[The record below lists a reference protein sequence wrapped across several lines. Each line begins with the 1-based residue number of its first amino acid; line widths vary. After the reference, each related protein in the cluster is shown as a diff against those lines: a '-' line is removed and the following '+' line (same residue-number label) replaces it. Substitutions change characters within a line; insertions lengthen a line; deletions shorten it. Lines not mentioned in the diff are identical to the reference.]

1 MQPFV
6 SQQKEG
12 LISMARVS
20 KSSVSSWG
28 TINIP
33 RIVVTGVGT
42 INPLGLNVKEFWK
55 GLVAGKSAIGPITR
69 FDSSNFR
76 VKVDAEVHGFDA
88 TKYMDLKAIDRT
100 SRTIQFA
107 IAAAK
112 EAIQSAGLDM
122 TQENPERVGV
132 IIATMTE
139 QGYVVWGWELYQ
151 KSGPRRADP
160 LFITKSTAS
169 AASMHVG
176 MMMGAK
182 GPNSAVNSL
191 CASGADAI
199 GTAMNFIRLGYAD
212 VMIAGGSD
220 ASLEPVGMAGI
231 DILGALS
238 HETDPSKACRP
249 FDLNRNGFVY
259 AEGTGLVVL
268 ESYEH
273 ARRRGA
279 SILAEIAGAGW
290 SFDAHDATAPAPES
304 EAYAMRTALQNAR
317 AKIEEVDYINAHGT
331 STKMNDACE
340 TKAIKMVFGEHAY
353 KIPISSTK
361 SMIGHSIT
369 AAGAI
374 ETVASILI
382 MNKGVIHP
390 TINYETPD
398 PECDLD
404 YVPNVA
410 RPAQVN
416 VCLKN
421 SFGLGGENCCLV
433 LKRFNE

>member
-1 MQPFV
+1 MNAAEVP
-6 SQQKEG
+6 KN
-12 LISMARVS
+12 SM
-20 KSSVSSWG
+20 SSWG
-28 TINIP
+28 TINVP
-33 RIVVTGVGT
+33 RVVVTGLGT
-42 INPLGLNVKEFWK
+42 INPLGLSVKDFWE
-55 GLVAGKSAIGPITR
+55 GLVAGKSAIGTITH
-69 FDSSNFR
+69 FDASNFR

-88 TKYMDLKAIDRT
+88 TDYMDLKAIDRT

-112 EAIQSAGLDM
+112 EAIQSAALDM
-122 TQENPERVGV
+122 TQENTERVGV
-132 IIATMTE
+132 IISTMTE
-139 QGYVVWGWELYQ
+139 QGYVVRGWDLYL

-169 AASMHVG
+169 AASMQVG
-176 MMMGAK
+176 MMLGAK

-199 GTAMNFIRLGYAD
+199 GTALNFIRLGYAD

-220 ASLEPVGMAGI
+220 ASLEPVGMAGL

-238 HETDPSKACRP
+238 HEPDPAKACRP

-259 AEGTGLVVL
+259 SEGAGLVVL

-273 ARRRGA
+273 ARKRGA
-279 SILAEIAGAGW
+279 PVLAEIAGAGW

-317 AKIEEVDYINAHGT
+317 AKIEDVDYINAHGT
-331 STKMNDACE
+331 STKLNDACE

-374 ETVASILI
+374 ETVASVLI
-382 MNKGVIHP
+382 MNKGIIHP

-404 YVPNVA
+404 YVPNVT
-410 RPAQVN
+410 RQAQVN

-433 LKRFNE
+433 LKRLKG

>member
-1 MQPFV
+1 VAKVP
-6 SQQKEG
+6 KN
-12 LISMARVS
+12 
-20 KSSVSSWG
+20 SVNSWG

-33 RIVVTGVGT
+33 KVVVTGIGT
-42 INPLGLNVKEFWK
+42 INPLGLSVKKFWQ
-55 GLVAGKSAIGPITR
+55 GLVAGKSAIGPITH
-69 FDSSNFR
+69 FDPSKFR

-88 TKYMDLKAIDRT
+88 TKHMDLKAIDRT

-107 IAAAK
+107 IVAAK

-122 TQENPERVGV
+122 TQEDPERVGV

-151 KSGPRRADP
+151 KMGPRRADP

-169 AASMHVG
+169 AASMQVG
-176 MMMGAK
+176 MMLGAK

-220 ASLEPVGMAGI
+220 ASLEPVGMAGL

-238 HETDPSKACRP
+238 HEPDPSKACRP

-317 AKIEEVDYINAHGT
+317 VKIEEVDYINAHGT
-331 STKMNDACE
+331 STKLNDTCE

-374 ETVASILI
+374 ETVAAILI
-382 MNKGVIHP
+382 MNKGIIHP

-433 LKRFNE
+433 LKRVKG

>member
-1 MQPFV
+1 MDMAGVP
-6 SQQKEG
+6 KN
-12 LISMARVS
+12 SMNP
-20 KSSVSSWG
+20 WD
-28 TINIP
+28 TMNIP
-33 RIVVTGVGT
+33 RVVVTGMAT
-42 INPLGLNVKEFWK
+42 INPLGLSVEEFWE
-55 GLVAGKSAIGPITR
+55 GLVAGKSAIGPITH
-69 FDSSNFR
+69 FDATNFR

-88 TKYMDLKAIDRT
+88 AKYMDLKAVDRT

-122 TQENPERVGV
+122 NQEIPERVGV
-132 IIATMTE
+132 IISTMTE
-139 QGYVVWGWELYQ
+139 QGYVVWGWEQYQ
-151 KSGPRRADP
+151 KTGPRRGADP

-169 AASMHVG
+169 AASMQVG
-176 MMMGAK
+176 MRVGAM

-199 GTAMNFIRLGYAD
+199 GTATNFIRLGYAD

-220 ASLEPVGMAGI
+220 ASLEPVGVAGI

-238 HETDPSKACRP
+238 HEPDPAKACRP
-249 FDLNRNGFVY
+249 FDLNRNGFIY
-259 AEGTGLVVL
+259 AEGVGLVVL

-273 ARRRGA
+273 AKRRGVP
-279 SILAEIAGAGW
+279 ILAEVAGAGW
-290 SFDAHDATAPAPES
+290 SFDAHDATAPAPQA
-304 EAYAMRTALQNAR
+304 EAYAMRTALQNAKV
-317 AKIEEVDYINAHGT
+317 KIEEVDYINAHGT
-331 STKMNDACE
+331 STKLNDACE
-340 TKAIKMVFGEHAY
+340 TQAIKMVFGEHAY

-374 ETVASILI
+374 ETVAAILV
-382 MNKGVIHP
+382 MNKGIIHP

-433 LKRFNE
+433 LKRASE

>member
-1 MQPFV
+1 V
-6 SQQKEG
+6 
-12 LISMARVS
+12 ARVS
-20 KSSVSSWG
+20 KNSTSSWG
-28 TINIP
+28 TLNVP
-33 RIVVTGVGT
+33 RVVVTGVGT
-42 INPLGLNVKEFWK
+42 INPLGLSVKDFWE
-55 GLVAGKSAIGPITR
+55 GLVAGKSAIGLITH

-76 VKVDAEVHGFDA
+76 VKVDAEVRGFDA

-112 EAIQSAGLDM
+112 EAIQSAALDM
-122 TQENPERVGV
+122 AQENPERVGV
-132 IIATMTE
+132 VIATMTE

-176 MMMGAK
+176 MMLGAK

-273 ARRRGA
+273 ARKRGA
-279 SILAEIAGAGW
+279 PILAEIAGAGW

-340 TKAIKMVFGEHAY
+340 TKAIKMVFGERAY

-382 MNKGVIHP
+382 MNKGIIHP

-398 PECDLD
+398 PDCDLD

-416 VCLKN
+416 VCLNN

-433 LKRFNE
+433 LRRLKG

>member
-1 MQPFV
+1 V
-6 SQQKEG
+6 NT
-12 LISMARVS
+12 ARVPENS
-20 KSSVSSWG
+20 MDSWG

-33 RIVVTGVGT
+33 RVVVTGLAT
-42 INPLGLNVKEFWK
+42 INPLGLNVKEFWE
-55 GLVAGKSAIGPITR
+55 GLVAGKSAIGPITH

-112 EAIQSAGLDM
+112 EAIQSAALDM
-122 TQENPERVGV
+122 TQENAERVGV
-132 IIATMTE
+132 IISTMTE
-139 QGYVVWGWELYQ
+139 QGYVVRGWELYL

-169 AASMHVG
+169 AASMQVG
-176 MMMGAK
+176 MMLGAK

-199 GTAMNFIRLGYAD
+199 GTATNFIRLGYAD
-212 VMIAGGSD
+212 VMVAGGSD
-220 ASLEPVGMAGI
+220 ASLEPVGMAGL

-238 HETDPSKACRP
+238 HESDPSKACRP

-259 AEGTGLVVL
+259 AEGAGLVIL

-273 ARRRGA
+273 ARRRGTPV
-279 SILAEIAGAGW
+279 LAELAGAGW

-317 AKIEEVDYINAHGT
+317 AKIEDVDYINAHGT
-331 STKMNDACE
+331 STKLNDACE

-374 ETVASILI
+374 ETVASVLI
-382 MNKGVIHP
+382 MNKGIIHP

-416 VCLKN
+416 VCLSN

-433 LKRFNE
+433 LKRLKG

>member
-1 MQPFV
+1 
-6 SQQKEG
+6 
-12 LISMARVS
+12 MARVP
-20 KSSVSSWG
+20 KNSVNSWG

-33 RIVVTGVGT
+33 RVVVTGLGT
-42 INPLGLNVKEFWK
+42 INPLGLSVKEFWK
-55 GLVAGKSAIGPITR
+55 GLVAGKSAIGLITR
-69 FDSSNFR
+69 FDASKFR

-100 SRTIQFA
+100 SRTVQFA

-112 EAIQSAGLDM
+112 ETIQSASLDM

-132 IIATMTE
+132 VIATMTE
-139 QGYVVWGWELYQ
+139 QGYVVRGWETFQRL
-151 KSGPRRADP
+151 GPRGVDV
-160 LFITKSTAS
+160 LFTTKQSAS
-169 AASMHVG
+169 AASMQVG
-176 MMMGAK
+176 MMLGAK
-182 GPNSAVNSL
+182 GPNNAVNSL
-191 CASGADAI
+191 CASGLDAI
-199 GTAMNFIRLGYAD
+199 GTATNFIRLGYAD

-220 ASLEPVGMAGI
+220 ASLEPVSIAGLE
-231 DILGALS
+231 ILGALS
-238 HETDPSKACRP
+238 RESDPSKACRP

-259 AEGTGLVVL
+259 AEGAGVVVL

-279 SILAEIAGAGW
+279 PIMAEVAGAGW
-290 SFDAHDATAPAPES
+290 SFDAYDATAPAPES
-304 EAYAMRTALQNAR
+304 EAYAMRTALQNAKV
-317 AKIEEVDYINAHGT
+317 KIEEVDYINAHGT

-361 SMIGHSIT
+361 SMIGHGIT
-369 AAGAI
+369 AGGAI
-374 ETVASILI
+374 ETIASILI
-382 MNKGVIHP
+382 MNKGIIHP

-398 PECDLD
+398 PDCDLD

-433 LKRFNE
+433 LKRIKG

>member
-1 MQPFV
+1 MNY
-6 SQQKEG
+6 
-12 LISMARVS
+12 R
-20 KSSVSSWG
+20 G
-28 TINIP
+28 TIDIP
-33 RIVVTGVGT
+33 RVVVTGVGT
-42 INPLGLNVKEFWK
+42 VNPLGLSTKEFWQ
-55 GLVAGKSAIGPITR
+55 GLAAGKSAIGPITH
-69 FDSSNFR
+69 FDASKFR

-88 TKYMDLKAIDRT
+88 TKYMDLKVVDRT

-122 TQENPERVGV
+122 AKEESERVGV
-132 IIATMTE
+132 TISTMTE
-139 QGYVVWGWELYQ
+139 QGYVIRGWELYQ
-151 KSGPRRADP
+151 RLGPRRADP

-169 AASMHVG
+169 AASMQVG
-176 MMMGAK
+176 MMLGAR
-182 GPNSAVNSL
+182 GPNSSVNSL

-199 GTAMNFIRLGYAD
+199 GTATNFIRLGYAD

-231 DILGALS
+231 DQLGALS
-238 HETDPSKACRP
+238 HEPDPSKACRP

-259 AEGTGLVVL
+259 GEGAGLVVL

-273 ARRRGA
+273 AKRRGA
-279 SILAEIAGAGW
+279 PILAELAGAGW
-290 SFDAHDATAPAPES
+290 SFDAHDATAPAPEA
-304 EAYAMRTALQNAR
+304 EAHAMRTALRNAG
-317 AKIEEVDYINAHGT
+317 AKVEEVDYINAHGT
-331 STKMNDACE
+331 STKLNDACE
-340 TKAIKMVFGEHAY
+340 TKAIKMVLGGHAY
-353 KIPISSTK
+353 RVPMSSTK
-361 SMIGHSIT
+361 SMIGHCIT

-374 ETVASILI
+374 ETVAAILV
-382 MNKGVIHP
+382 MNKGIIHP

-398 PECDLD
+398 PDCDLD

-433 LKRFNE
+433 LRHVNG

>member
-1 MQPFV
+1 
-6 SQQKEG
+6 
-12 LISMARVS
+12 MARVS
-20 KSSVSSWG
+20 KNSVNSWG

-33 RIVVTGVGT
+33 RVVVTGMGT
-42 INPLGLNVKEFWK
+42 INPLGLSVKEFWK
-55 GLVAGKSAIGPITR
+55 GLVAGKSAIGPITH

-112 EAIQSAGLDM
+112 EAIQSADLDM
-122 TQENPERVGV
+122 TRENPERVGV

-169 AASMHVG
+169 AASMQVG
-176 MMMGAK
+176 MMLGAK

-199 GTAMNFIRLGYAD
+199 GTATNFIRLGYAD

-259 AEGTGLVVL
+259 AEGVGLVVL

-273 ARRRGA
+273 ARKRGA

-317 AKIEEVDYINAHGT
+317 VKSEEVDYINAHGT
-331 STKMNDACE
+331 STKLNDACE
-340 TKAIKMVFGEHAY
+340 TKAIIMVFGEHAY

-374 ETVASILI
+374 ETVAAILV
-382 MNKGVIHP
+382 MNKGIIHP

-416 VCLKN
+416 VCLSN

-433 LKRFNE
+433 FKRLKG

>member
-1 MQPFV
+1 MNT
-6 SQQKEG
+6 
-12 LISMARVS
+12 ARVPKNS
-20 KSSVSSWG
+20 MSSWG

-33 RIVVTGVGT
+33 RVVVTGIAT
-42 INPLGLNVKEFWK
+42 INPLGLNVKDFWE
-55 GLVAGKSAIGPITR
+55 GLVAGKSAIGLITR

-88 TKYMDLKAIDRT
+88 TDYMDLKAIDRT

-112 EAIQSAGLDM
+112 EAIQLAALDM
-122 TQENPERVGV
+122 TQEDPERIGV
-132 IIATMTE
+132 IISTMTE

-151 KSGPRRADP
+151 KMGPRRADP

-169 AASMHVG
+169 AASMQVG
-176 MMMGAK
+176 MMLGAK

-273 ARRRGA
+273 AKKRGA
-279 SILAEIAGAGW
+279 PVLAEIAGVGW
-290 SFDAHDATAPAPES
+290 SFDAHDATAPAPEA
-304 EAYAMRTALQNAR
+304 EAYAMRTALQNA
-317 AKIEEVDYINAHGT
+317 KVKSGEVDYINAHGT
-331 STKMNDACE
+331 STKLNDACE
-340 TKAIKMVFGEHAY
+340 TKAIKMVFGERAY

-374 ETVASILI
+374 ETVAAILI
-382 MNKGVIHP
+382 MNKGIIHP

-433 LKRFNE
+433 LKRLNE

>member
-1 MQPFV
+1 MVKF
-6 SQQKEG
+6 SKDSEG
-12 LISMARVS
+12 L
-20 KSSVSSWG
+20 WG
-28 TINIP
+28 TLDIP
-33 RIVVTGVGT
+33 MVVVTGMGT
-42 INPLGLNVKEFWK
+42 INPLGLSVGDFWE
-55 GLVAGKSAIGPITR
+55 GLAAGRSAIGPITR
-69 FDSSNFR
+69 FDTSRFR
-76 VKVDAEVHGFDA
+76 VKVDAEVRGFDPA
-88 TKYMDLKAIDRT
+88 KYMDLKVVDRT

-112 EAIQSAGLDM
+112 EAVQSAGLDM
-122 TQENPERVGV
+122 SRENPERVGV

-139 QGYVVWGWELYQ
+139 QGYVVRGWESFQ
-151 KSGPRRADP
+151 RAGPRGVDV
-160 LFITKSTAS
+160 LFTTKQSVS
-169 AASMHVG
+169 AASMQVG
-176 MMMGAK
+176 MMLGAK

-191 CASGADAI
+191 CASGTDAI

-220 ASLEPVGMAGI
+220 ASLEPVSVAGLEL
-231 DILGALS
+231 LGALS
-238 HETDPSKACRP
+238 RESDPSKACRP
-249 FDLNRNGFVY
+249 FDLNRSGFVY
-259 AEGTGLVVL
+259 SEGAGILVL

-273 ARRRGA
+273 ARKRGA
-279 SILAEIAGAGW
+279 PILAEVAGAGW
-290 SFDAHDATAPAPES
+290 SFDAHDATAPAPEP

-317 AKIEEVDYINAHGT
+317 VRVEDVDYINAHGT
-331 STKMNDACE
+331 STKLNDACE
-340 TKAIKMVFGEHAY
+340 TKAIKMVFGEQAY

-374 ETVASILI
+374 ETIATILVI
-382 MNKGVIHP
+382 NKGIIHP

-404 YVPNVA
+404 YVPNVG
-410 RPAQVN
+410 RPIQPN

-433 LKRFNE
+433 LKRINK

>member
-1 MQPFV
+1 MNA
-6 SQQKEG
+6 
-12 LISMARVS
+12 ARVPKNS
-20 KSSVSSWG
+20 MSSWG

-33 RIVVTGVGT
+33 RVVVTGLGT
-42 INPLGLNVKEFWK
+42 VNPLGLSVKDFWK
-55 GLVAGKSAIGPITR
+55 GLVAGKSAIGTITR
-69 FDSSNFR
+69 FDASKFR

-88 TKYMDLKAIDRT
+88 TNYMDLKAIDRT

-112 EAIQSAGLDM
+112 EAIQSAALDM
-122 TQENPERVGV
+122 TQENPDRVGV
-132 IIATMTE
+132 TISTMTE

-199 GTAMNFIRLGYAD
+199 GTATNFIRLGYAD

-273 ARRRGA
+273 AKRRGA

-340 TKAIKMVFGEHAY
+340 TKAIKMVFGEHSY

-374 ETVASILI
+374 ETVAAILI
-382 MNKGVIHP
+382 MNKGIIHP

-433 LKRFNE
+433 LKRLKG

>member
-1 MQPFV
+1 VNTAGIP
-6 SQQKEG
+6 EN
-12 LISMARVS
+12 SMNSR
-20 KSSVSSWG
+20 G

-33 RIVVTGVGT
+33 RVVVTGIGT
-42 INPLGLNVKEFWK
+42 INPLGLSVKEFWE

-69 FDSSNFR
+69 FDASKFR
-76 VKVDAEVHGFDA
+76 VKVDAEVRGFDA

-112 EAIQSAGLDM
+112 EAIQSADLDM

-132 IIATMTE
+132 VIATMTE
-139 QGYVVWGWELYQ
+139 QGYVVKGWETFQRL
-151 KSGPRRADP
+151 GPRGVDV
-160 LFITKSTAS
+160 LFTTKQSAS
-169 AASMHVG
+169 AASMQVG
-176 MMMGAK
+176 MMLGAK
-182 GPNSAVNSL
+182 GPNNAVNSL
-191 CASGADAI
+191 CASGVDAI
-199 GTAMNFIRLGYAD
+199 GTATNFIRLGYAD

-220 ASLEPVGMAGI
+220 ASLEPVSIAGLEL
-231 DILGALS
+231 LGALS
-238 HETDPSKACRP
+238 RESDPSKACRP

-259 AEGTGLVVL
+259 AEGAGVVVL

-279 SILAEIAGAGW
+279 PILAEVAGAGW
-290 SFDAHDATAPAPES
+290 SFDAYDATAPAPES

-317 AKIEEVDYINAHGT
+317 VKIGEVDYINAHGT

-361 SMIGHSIT
+361 SMIGHGIT
-369 AAGAI
+369 AGGAI
-374 ETVASILI
+374 ETIAAILI
-382 MNKGVIHP
+382 ISKGIIHP

-398 PECDLD
+398 PDCDLD
-404 YVPNVA
+404 YVPNIA

-433 LKRFNE
+433 LKRVKG

>member
-1 MQPFV
+1 
-6 SQQKEG
+6 
-12 LISMARVS
+12 
-20 KSSVSSWG
+20 
-28 TINIP
+28 
-33 RIVVTGVGT
+33 
-42 INPLGLNVKEFWK
+42 LGLSVKEFWK
-55 GLVAGKSAIGPITR
+55 GLVAGKSAIGPITH
-69 FDSSNFR
+69 FDASKFR

-139 QGYVVWGWELYQ
+139 QGYVVRGWELYQ
-151 KSGPRRADP
+151 KMGPRRADP

-169 AASMHVG
+169 AASMQVG
-176 MMMGAK
+176 MMLGAK

-199 GTAMNFIRLGYAD
+199 GTATNFIRLGYTD
-212 VMIAGGSD
+212 VMVAGGSD

-238 HETDPSKACRP
+238 HESDPSKACRP

-273 ARRRGA
+273 AKRRGA

-398 PECDLD
+398 QECDLD

-433 LKRFNE
+433 FKRVKG

>member
-1 MQPFV
+1 
-6 SQQKEG
+6 
-12 LISMARVS
+12 MARVS
-20 KSSVSSWG
+20 KNSVNSWD
-28 TINIP
+28 TINVP
-33 RIVVTGVGT
+33 RVVVTGIAT
-42 INPLGLNVKEFWK
+42 INPLGLSVKEFWK

-112 EAIQSAGLDM
+112 EAIQSAALDM

-176 MMMGAK
+176 MMLGAK

-259 AEGTGLVVL
+259 AEGAGLVVL

-273 ARRRGA
+273 AKRRGV

-374 ETVASILI
+374 ETVAAILI
-382 MNKGVIHP
+382 MNKGIIHP

-404 YVPNVA
+404 YVANVA

-433 LKRFNE
+433 LKRLKG